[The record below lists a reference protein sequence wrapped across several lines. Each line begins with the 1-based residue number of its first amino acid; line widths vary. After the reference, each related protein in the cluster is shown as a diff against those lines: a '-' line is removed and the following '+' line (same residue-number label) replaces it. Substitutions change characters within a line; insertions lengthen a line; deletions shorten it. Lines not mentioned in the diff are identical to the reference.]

1 MSSPLNVGLEVRVE
15 PNMSYSNYYQYLRKT
30 LLYNI
35 DFLSVRIRVSGP
47 IGPANGSVGN
57 LILVFPTKFNEKKF
71 WI

>member
-15 PNMSYSNYYQYLRKT
+15 PNMSYSIIISTYGKCY
-30 LLYNI
+30 LYNI